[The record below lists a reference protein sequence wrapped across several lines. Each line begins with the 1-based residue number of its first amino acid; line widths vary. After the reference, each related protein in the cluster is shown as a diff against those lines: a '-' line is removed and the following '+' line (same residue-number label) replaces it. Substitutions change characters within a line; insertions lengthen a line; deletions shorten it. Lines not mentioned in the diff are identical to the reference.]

1 MPGVFMKGLP
11 KTRQEA
17 RDSGSK
23 AYFTGLLCKQ
33 GHIAKRWTAT
43 GNCSQC
49 QRLRTDAW
57 VNNNYERHKSYV
69 NSEARRESTRKSFK
83 KFYERNKAYFIAK
96 DAKRRALQLLATTPW
111 GQENVL
117 SFYEKAK
124 DLEAENPGIKYHV
137 DHIVPL
143 VGKNVCGLHNHFNLQ
158 ILTEIENK
166 RKGNVWD

>member
-1 MPGVFMKGLP
+1 MDDLP
-11 KTRQEA
+11 NTRQEA

-57 VNNNYERHKSYV
+57 VSNNYERHKSYV
-69 NSEARRESTRKSFK
+69 DSEARRESTRRSFK

-96 DAKRRALQLLATTPW
+96 DAKRRALQLLATTSW
-111 GQENVL
+111 GQERIQE
-117 SFYEKAK
+117 FYSKAK
-124 DLEAENPGIKYHV
+124 EMEALNPGIKYHV

-158 ILTEIENK
+158 ILTEAENK
-166 RKGNVWD
+166 AKANKWD